1 MRRLLVVVSLA
12 AVFAG
17 CAPCEPRPNLGLY
30 KQQLVGW
37 HDSGDY
43 ERCFAQAARRG
54 EAALDRAIAST
65 QPRQQMAVVFDIDET
80 LLSNWEYLTAKGFG
94 FQVDTFFAWVRTHSD
109 PALAPTKAIYDKAR
123 AAGIPIYLI
132 SGRVESLR
140 VDTVR
145 QLKAAG
151 LTGWSGLFLK
161 PDNYSQPSIVPF
173 KSGVRRKLTEAGQV
187 IVLNMGDQFSDLEGG
202 YARTA
207 VKLPN
212 PYYYIR

>member
-1 MRRLLVVVSLA
+1 MRRLLLAVGLVAVS
-12 AVFAG
+12 AG

-43 ERCFAQAARRG
+43 EKCFAQAARRG
-54 EAALDRAIAST
+54 EAALDRAIAGK

-80 LLSNWEYLTAKGFG
+80 LLSNWAYLTTKGFD
-94 FQVDTFFAWVRTHSD
+94 VKLDTFFAWVKTHDD
-109 PALAPTKAIYDKAR
+109 PALAPTKAIYEKAR

-132 SGRVESLR
+132 TGRVESVR
-140 VDTVR
+140 ADTVR
-145 QLKAAG
+145 QLRAAG
-151 LTGWSGLFLK
+151 ITGWSGLFLK
-161 PDNYSQPSIVPF
+161 PDTYSQPSIVPF
-173 KSGVRRKLTEAGQV
+173 KSGIRRKLEESGHV

>member
-1 MRRLLVVVSLA
+1 MRRLLAAVGLV

-43 ERCFAQAARRG
+43 GKCFAQAARHG
-54 EAALDRAIAST
+54 AVALDRAIASK

-80 LLSNWEYLTAKGFG
+80 LLSNWAYLTTKGFD
-94 FQVDTFFAWVRTHSD
+94 VKLDTFFAWVKTHDD

-132 SGRVESLR
+132 TGRVESVR
-140 VDTVR
+140 ADTVR

-151 LTGWSGLFLK
+151 FTGWSGLFLK
-161 PDNYSQPSIVPF
+161 PDNYSLPSIVPF
-173 KSGVRRKLTEAGQV
+173 KSGVRRKLTEAGHV

>member
-1 MRRLLVVVSLA
+1 MRRLLAAVSLV
-12 AVFAG
+12 AVLAG
-17 CAPCEPRPNLGLY
+17 CAPCEPRPNLGLC

-37 HDSGDY
+37 HESGDY
-43 ERCFAQAARRG
+43 GKCFARAAKRG
-54 EAALDRAIAST
+54 DAALDRAIASR

-80 LLSNWEYLTAKGFG
+80 LLSNWAYLTAKGFD
-94 FQVDTFFAWVRTHSD
+94 VKLDTFFDWVKTHDD

-132 SGRVESLR
+132 TGRVESVR
-140 VDTVR
+140 ADTVR

-151 LTGWSGLFLK
+151 FTGWSGLFLK
-161 PDNYSQPSIVPF
+161 PDNYSLPSIVPF
-173 KSGVRRKLTEAGQV
+173 KSGVRRKLTEAGHV